1 MLSNSEIITQMLTD
15 LEKVDKSSIGT
26 QGLYV
31 KSEGDDEA
39 GFDKECKWTLLFT
52 TVMSDFD
59 FKFCNIAANCF

>member
-15 LEKVDKSSIGT
+15 LEKVDKGSIGT

-39 GFDKECKWTLLFT
+39 GFDKECKWSLLLCQTLI
-52 TVMSDFD
+52 SDFA
-59 FKFCNIAANCF
+59 ILRRICF